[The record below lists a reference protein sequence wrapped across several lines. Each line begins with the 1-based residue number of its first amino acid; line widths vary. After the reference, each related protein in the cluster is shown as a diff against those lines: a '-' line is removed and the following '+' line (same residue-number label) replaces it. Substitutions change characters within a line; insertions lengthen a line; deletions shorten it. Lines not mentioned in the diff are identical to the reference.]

1 MFRARNFWVGLI
13 VGAVL
18 SASLAAVFSMQLHA
32 SVPKMTVVDKPLDAR
47 FPLAKTRA
55 EVRLFA
61 ASDKSCNLVKTAGMK
76 VAGSDGS
83 SVLTGYVSFPTG
95 EKGFAAARFMADGSL
110 DETSL
115 NQFSDAP
122 PIVCYP
128 ADLSEQAQRKAD
140 PLALSFLVDD
150 LGFESD
156 GGEYE
161 QFAFHRHMGSTDLS
175 NVHLQVAK
183 GLVVGYSD
191 LGGSASYADPG
202 TITYGLTDSELAALR
217 QAVNPNN

>member
-1 MFRARNFWVGLI
+1 MLG
-13 VGAVL
+13 
-18 SASLAAVFSMQLHA
+18 ASLAAVFSTQLHA
-32 SVPKMTVVDKPLDAR
+32 SVPKVTVVDKPLDAR

-83 SVLTGYVSFPTG
+83 SELTGFITFPSG
-95 EKGFAAARFMADGSL
+95 EKGFAAARFRADGSL

-115 NQFSDAP
+115 NRFSDAP

-156 GGEYE
+156 DGEYE
-161 QFAFHRHMGSTDLS
+161 QFVFHRHMGSTDLS
-175 NVHLQVAK
+175 NVHLDVAK

-191 LGGSASYADPG
+191 FVGLATYADPG
-202 TITYGLTDSELAALR
+202 TISYGLTNSELDALSL
-217 QAVNPNN
+217 AFNPNN